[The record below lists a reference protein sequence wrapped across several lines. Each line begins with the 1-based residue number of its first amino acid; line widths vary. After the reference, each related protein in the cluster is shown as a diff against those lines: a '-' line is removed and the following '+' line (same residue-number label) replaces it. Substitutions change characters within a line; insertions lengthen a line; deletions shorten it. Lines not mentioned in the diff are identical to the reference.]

1 VIPDSYGENQVIFAT
16 TFPTIFGLFGRRSF
30 NLCKRILSSTEGVG
44 ATLMLYDGFPFHP
57 QAGGLW
63 KMAQDHKVTIF
74 GTSAGYI
81 ATLMAAG
88 VKPGKEYDLTP
99 L

>member
-1 VIPDSYGENQVIFAT
+1 
-16 TFPTIFGLFGRRSF
+16 
-30 NLCKRILSSTEGVG
+30 
-44 ATLMLYDGFPFHP
+44 MLYDGFPFHP